1 MVENKDKK
9 YNSDKQWE
17 LVNFCEFDKY
27 ATKSYCAIHN
37 VDESKNLGDIT
48 KVDETELDNFNMI
61 CGGSPCFVEGTLVLT
76 ELGYKPIEEIKIGDV
91 VLTHNNKWKKVI
103 HTMTNEANEL
113 YRIKCMPS
121 EDIHCTANHPFY
133 VRKRNNLQDSKTGKR
148 WREFDKPLWI
158 EAKNLTREYYVG
170 TAINNKSEIPHWEGI
185 IKAVNATDK
194 TYIENT
200 LSDKFQTKEF
210 WYVIGRFIGDGWI
223 RSSGG
228 IIICAN
234 DSELHQITPYLEKLN
249 WNYCI
254 SKERTVNKIHI
265 TFKEIGEYCLRFGK
279 GAANKHLTDD
289 ILNLPVDLLKSFIE
303 GFVSADGTQ
312 DSSGLYRITSVSR
325 SMIYELGQCIAK
337 VYHRP
342 FSIYFTQRT
351 RTTVIEGRTVNQ
363 KDTYSIH
370 YKLTTNTQD
379 KAFYEDGYVW
389 SPINEILQEEY
400 KGLVYNLE
408 VEDDNSYVVQNVV
421 VHNCQDFSVAGKQK
435 GSVWTCKECGHE
447 YNPLTVHWNERDKCP
462 NCGSKNIEKTRSSLL
477 VEYLRVVRSNRPNF
491 GIYENVKNIVGK
503 QFKDTT
509 FKLFTDELEEYGYN
523 VYWKVLNAKNYGI
536 PQNRERVYLLFIKK
550 DLDNGKF
557 EFPEP
562 FDNGL
567 RLKDLL
573 EDEVDEK
580 FYISDEKVERFI
592 TNLNDKNSLLYD
604 PCQVKREGKSR
615 EYSEYAPTLTSRDYK
630 DPRLVNENVV
640 RQVGNI
646 SDCNGAWDNPQVGRV
661 YDVSGCSPTLN
672 TCSGGG
678 HEPKVIQ
685 VGKLNSSQDGVV
697 IDENGIA
704 PMHTAGHGN
713 TPKVLKI
720 GNINPSGNG
729 MNGSVYSENG
739 LSPTLTTNK
748 GEGNKVA
755 IKQATKQGYIECEVG
770 GVADLSYPDSKTRRE
785 RVQDNGNTCP
795 TITATETGICKI
807 EPKERFFKQALET
820 LNENDCKPGDTI
832 NAFNKHVDKRG
843 YSPTL
848 TTRPEG
854 FKTAILPVTDDIR
867 IRKLTPK
874 ECFRLMGFSDENF
887 DAAQKAGVSNSQ
899 LYKQAGNSIVVDVL
913 YYIYVELYK
922 AMPYLF
928 DNLKLS
934 SFFSGIG
941 AFEIAL
947 DRLYKDINSG
957 NFINPQTE

>member
-48 KVDETELDNFNMI
+48 KVDETELDDFNMI
-61 CGGSPCFVEGTLVLT
+61 CGGSP
-76 ELGYKPIEEIKIGDV
+76 
-91 VLTHNNKWKKVI
+91 
-103 HTMTNEANEL
+103 
-113 YRIKCMPS
+113 
-121 EDIHCTANHPFY
+121 
-133 VRKRNNLQDSKTGKR
+133 
-148 WREFDKPLWI
+148 
-158 EAKNLTREYYVG
+158 
-170 TAINNKSEIPHWEGI
+170 
-185 IKAVNATDK
+185 
-194 TYIENT
+194 
-200 LSDKFQTKEF
+200 
-210 WYVIGRFIGDGWI
+210 
-223 RSSGG
+223 
-228 IIICAN
+228 
-234 DSELHQITPYLEKLN
+234 
-249 WNYCI
+249 
-254 SKERTVNKIHI
+254 
-265 TFKEIGEYCLRFGK
+265 
-279 GAANKHLTDD
+279 
-289 ILNLPVDLLKSFIE
+289 
-303 GFVSADGTQ
+303 
-312 DSSGLYRITSVSR
+312 
-325 SMIYELGQCIAK
+325 
-337 VYHRP
+337 
-342 FSIYFTQRT
+342 
-351 RTTVIEGRTVNQ
+351 
-363 KDTYSIH
+363 
-370 YKLTTNTQD
+370 
-379 KAFYEDGYVW
+379 
-389 SPINEILQEEY
+389 
-400 KGLVYNLE
+400 
-408 VEDDNSYVVQNVV
+408 
-421 VHNCQDFSVAGKQK
+421 CQDFSVAGKQK
-435 GSVWTCKECGHE
+435 GSVWTCRDCVDDNGKHFE
-447 YNPLTVHWNERDKCP
+447 YNPLTVHWSKRDCCP

-580 FYISDEKVERFI
+580 FYISDEKTQKFI
-592 TNLNDKNSLLYD
+592 SSIESKYEKSQNDKFVCEEREDEGLRTYKNDSCGD
-604 PCQVKREGKSR
+604 KRVVEIDQPKFIGNVNR
-615 EYSEYAPTLTSRDYK
+615 EDFGTGYAGGVWDDSHISPTLTTM
-630 DPRLVNENVV
+630 
-640 RQVGNI
+640 Q
-646 SDCNGAWDNPQVGRV
+646 
-661 YDVSGCSPTLN
+661 
-672 TCSGGG
+672 GGG
-678 HEPKVIQ
+678 RQPHVLC
-685 VGKLNSSQDGVV
+685 G
-697 IDENGIA
+697 IDKSYNKPELIEYANCIAAREDRGISNRKSEG
-704 PMHTAGHGN
+704 TA
-713 TPKVLKI
+713 VLKI

-755 IKQATKQGYIECEVG
+755 IKQATKQGYIECEIG
-770 GVADLSYPDSKTRRE
+770 GVADLSYPDSKTRRG
-785 RVQDNGNTCP
+785 RVQDDGNISP

-807 EPKERFFKQALET
+807 E
-820 LNENDCKPGDTI
+820 
-832 NAFNKHVDKRG
+832 
-843 YSPTL
+843 SP
-848 TTRPEG
+848 
-854 FKTAILPVTDDIR
+854 IR

-874 ECFRLMGFSDENF
+874 ECFRLMGFSDKDF
-887 DAAQKAGVSNSQ
+887 DAAHKVGVSNSQ

-934 SFFSGIG
+934 SFFSGVG

-947 DRLYKDINSG
+947 DRLYEDINSG

>member
-61 CGGSPCFVEGTLVLT
+61 CGGSPC
-76 ELGYKPIEEIKIGDV
+76 
-91 VLTHNNKWKKVI
+91 
-103 HTMTNEANEL
+103 
-113 YRIKCMPS
+113 
-121 EDIHCTANHPFY
+121 
-133 VRKRNNLQDSKTGKR
+133 
-148 WREFDKPLWI
+148 
-158 EAKNLTREYYVG
+158 
-170 TAINNKSEIPHWEGI
+170 
-185 IKAVNATDK
+185 
-194 TYIENT
+194 
-200 LSDKFQTKEF
+200 
-210 WYVIGRFIGDGWI
+210 
-223 RSSGG
+223 
-228 IIICAN
+228 
-234 DSELHQITPYLEKLN
+234 
-249 WNYCI
+249 
-254 SKERTVNKIHI
+254 
-265 TFKEIGEYCLRFGK
+265 
-279 GAANKHLTDD
+279 
-289 ILNLPVDLLKSFIE
+289 
-303 GFVSADGTQ
+303 
-312 DSSGLYRITSVSR
+312 
-325 SMIYELGQCIAK
+325 
-337 VYHRP
+337 
-342 FSIYFTQRT
+342 
-351 RTTVIEGRTVNQ
+351 
-363 KDTYSIH
+363 
-370 YKLTTNTQD
+370 
-379 KAFYEDGYVW
+379 
-389 SPINEILQEEY
+389 
-400 KGLVYNLE
+400 
-408 VEDDNSYVVQNVV
+408 
-421 VHNCQDFSVAGKQK
+421 QDFSVAGKQK
-435 GSVWTCKECGHE
+435 GSVWTCKDCVDDNGKHFE
-447 YNPLTVHWNERDKCP
+447 YNPLTVHWSKRDCCP

-580 FYISDEKVERFI
+580 FYISDEKTQKFI
-592 TNLNDKNSLLYD
+592 SSIESKYEKSQNDKFVCEERKDEGLRTYKNDVCGALRTIDSCGD
-604 PCQVKREGKSR
+604 KRVVEIDQPKFIGNVNR
-615 EYSEYAPTLTSRDYK
+615 EDFGTGYAGGVWDDSHISPTLTTM
-630 DPRLVNENVV
+630 
-640 RQVGNI
+640 Q
-646 SDCNGAWDNPQVGRV
+646 
-661 YDVSGCSPTLN
+661 
-672 TCSGGG
+672 GGG
-678 HEPKVIQ
+678 RQPHVLC
-685 VGKLNSSQDGVV
+685 G
-697 IDENGIA
+697 IDKSYNKPELIEYANCIAAREDRGISNRKSEG
-704 PMHTAGHGN
+704 TA
-713 TPKVLKI
+713 VLKI

-755 IKQATKQGYIECEVG
+755 IKQATKQGYIECEIG
-770 GVADLSYPDSKTRRE
+770 GVADLSYPDSKTRRG
-785 RVQDNGNTCP
+785 RVQDDGNISP

-807 EPKERFFKQALET
+807 E
-820 LNENDCKPGDTI
+820 
-832 NAFNKHVDKRG
+832 
-843 YSPTL
+843 SP
-848 TTRPEG
+848 
-854 FKTAILPVTDDIR
+854 IR

-874 ECFRLMGFSDENF
+874 ECFRLMGFSDKDF
-887 DAAQKAGVSNSQ
+887 DAAHKVGVSNSQ

-934 SFFSGIG
+934 SFFSGVG

-947 DRLYKDINSG
+947 DRLYEDINSG

>member
-61 CGGSPCFVEGTLVLT
+61 CGGSPC
-76 ELGYKPIEEIKIGDV
+76 
-91 VLTHNNKWKKVI
+91 
-103 HTMTNEANEL
+103 
-113 YRIKCMPS
+113 
-121 EDIHCTANHPFY
+121 
-133 VRKRNNLQDSKTGKR
+133 
-148 WREFDKPLWI
+148 
-158 EAKNLTREYYVG
+158 
-170 TAINNKSEIPHWEGI
+170 
-185 IKAVNATDK
+185 
-194 TYIENT
+194 
-200 LSDKFQTKEF
+200 
-210 WYVIGRFIGDGWI
+210 
-223 RSSGG
+223 
-228 IIICAN
+228 
-234 DSELHQITPYLEKLN
+234 
-249 WNYCI
+249 
-254 SKERTVNKIHI
+254 
-265 TFKEIGEYCLRFGK
+265 
-279 GAANKHLTDD
+279 
-289 ILNLPVDLLKSFIE
+289 
-303 GFVSADGTQ
+303 
-312 DSSGLYRITSVSR
+312 
-325 SMIYELGQCIAK
+325 
-337 VYHRP
+337 
-342 FSIYFTQRT
+342 
-351 RTTVIEGRTVNQ
+351 
-363 KDTYSIH
+363 
-370 YKLTTNTQD
+370 
-379 KAFYEDGYVW
+379 
-389 SPINEILQEEY
+389 
-400 KGLVYNLE
+400 
-408 VEDDNSYVVQNVV
+408 
-421 VHNCQDFSVAGKQK
+421 QDFSVAGKQK
-435 GSVWTCKECGHE
+435 GSVWTCKDCVDDNGKHFE
-447 YNPLTVHWNERDKCP
+447 YNPLTVHWSKRDCCP

-477 VEYLRVVRSNRPNF
+477 VEYLRVVRSNRPNL

-704 PMHTAGHGN
+704 PTHTAGHGN

-795 TITATETGICKI
+795 TITATETGICKT

-832 NAFNKHVDKRG
+832 NAFNKHVDKSG

-854 FKTAILPVTDDIR
+854 FKTAILPVTDNIR
-867 IRKLTPK
+867 IRKLTPR
-874 ECFRLMGFSDENF
+874 ETFRLMGFSDENF

-922 AMPYLF
+922 VMPYLF

-947 DRLYKDINSG
+947 DRLYKGINSG

>member
-61 CGGSPCFVEGTLVLT
+61 CGGSPC
-76 ELGYKPIEEIKIGDV
+76 
-91 VLTHNNKWKKVI
+91 
-103 HTMTNEANEL
+103 
-113 YRIKCMPS
+113 
-121 EDIHCTANHPFY
+121 
-133 VRKRNNLQDSKTGKR
+133 
-148 WREFDKPLWI
+148 
-158 EAKNLTREYYVG
+158 
-170 TAINNKSEIPHWEGI
+170 
-185 IKAVNATDK
+185 
-194 TYIENT
+194 
-200 LSDKFQTKEF
+200 
-210 WYVIGRFIGDGWI
+210 
-223 RSSGG
+223 
-228 IIICAN
+228 
-234 DSELHQITPYLEKLN
+234 
-249 WNYCI
+249 
-254 SKERTVNKIHI
+254 
-265 TFKEIGEYCLRFGK
+265 
-279 GAANKHLTDD
+279 
-289 ILNLPVDLLKSFIE
+289 
-303 GFVSADGTQ
+303 
-312 DSSGLYRITSVSR
+312 
-325 SMIYELGQCIAK
+325 
-337 VYHRP
+337 
-342 FSIYFTQRT
+342 
-351 RTTVIEGRTVNQ
+351 
-363 KDTYSIH
+363 
-370 YKLTTNTQD
+370 
-379 KAFYEDGYVW
+379 
-389 SPINEILQEEY
+389 
-400 KGLVYNLE
+400 
-408 VEDDNSYVVQNVV
+408 
-421 VHNCQDFSVAGKQK
+421 QDFSVAGKQK
-435 GSVWTCKECGHE
+435 GSVWTCKDCVDDNGKHFE
-447 YNPLTVHWNERDKCP
+447 YNPLTVHWSKRDCCP

-523 VYWKVLNAKNYGI
+523 VYWKVLNSKNYGI

-592 TNLNDKNSLLYD
+592 TNAKENKYCNKKANFTPELW
-604 PCQVKREGKSR
+604 KSC
-615 EYSEYAPTLTSRDYK
+615 YAIRSQEFVRTGFTDDCSTLTARDYK
-630 DPRLVNENVV
+630 DPRCVVVHKNEETNIVK
-640 RQVGNI
+640 QVGNI
-646 SDCNGAWDNPQVGRV
+646 SDCKGNWNNPQIGRV

-704 PMHTAGHGN
+704 PTHTAGHGN
-713 TPKVLKI
+713 TTKVLKI

-748 GEGNKVA
+748 GEGSKVA
-755 IKQATKQGYIECEVG
+755 IKQATKQGYIECEIG
-770 GVADLSYPDSKTRRE
+770 GVADLSYPDSKTRIG
-785 RVQDNGNTCP
+785 RVQDNGNISP
-795 TITATETGICKI
+795 TITATETGICRI
-807 EPKERFFKQALET
+807 E
-820 LNENDCKPGDTI
+820 
-832 NAFNKHVDKRG
+832 
-843 YSPTL
+843 SP
-848 TTRPEG
+848 
-854 FKTAILPVTDDIR
+854 IR

-887 DAAQKAGVSNSQ
+887 DAAQKVGISNSQ

-928 DNLKLS
+928 DDLKLS

-947 DRLYKDINSG
+947 DKLYKDINSG